1 VAALEGRREALRLG
15 TLSSDPPNIRS
26 WVTIAGIGAGDGIAG
41 AIVVVLVLRGLLD
54 KGNRGPEQTNSQ

>member
-1 VAALEGRREALRLG
+1 MRITV
-15 TLSSDPPNIRS
+15 
-26 WVTIAGIGAGDGIAG
+26 VGAILIIAG